1 MDVNVQ
7 ALQGSVVAPV
17 EGRRVPHLLYR
28 RLAVS
33 VGDCDAAAAFA
44 RARRALSSSR
54 GLEVKPSLCFALQAM
69 VTEQTQLLSGDPNP
83 TPNPTPKVRANP
95 TTHSFVM
102 LGEAYMKINE
112 ADKAIAKAMRS
123 AEAAAAAEL
132 RQADAMLASAVI
144 EPQQS
149 ADVKSKR
156 QKKDD

>member
-1 MDVNVQ
+1 MG
-7 ALQGSVVAPV
+7 LGVV
-17 EGRRVPHLLYR
+17 L
-28 RLAVS
+28 VS
-33 VGDCDAAAAFA
+33 VG
-44 RARRALSSSR
+44 L
-54 GLEVKPSLCFALQAM
+54 FALVFFAILMCGRAFEWCCGDQGSFNGEKI
-69 VTEQTQLLSGDPNP
+69 VTGKRYGTRNIYARLHR
-83 TPNPTPKVRANP
+83 T
-95 TTHSFVM
+95 
-102 LGEAYMKINE
+102 E